1 MHPATTHTFPIT
13 STTNKAE
20 TGKAISAD
28 ERGKDRNW
36 GLTCLHVS
44 TQDAGAWARSV
55 GVHVTGARRDLW
67 APVLALLVSLAACV
81 YCVVQLAGAVRPCAP
96 SAPC

>member
-1 MHPATTHTFPIT
+1 MAT
-13 STTNKAE
+13 
-20 TGKAISAD
+20 SAA
-28 ERGKDRNW
+28 ERGSGRHW
-36 GLTCLHVS
+36 RLTCLRVS

-55 GVHVTGARRDLW
+55 GVNVTGARRDLW

-81 YCVVQLAGAVRPCAP
+81 YCVVQLAGAVRPCAL